1 MKRNR
6 TASVLLTAALM
17 ATLLLSACNYPG
29 VQPTADVYGTAAA
42 ETVAAR
48 LTESAGEA
56 PATEAPRSPTD
67 TPEPTQ
73 PTDTPTSEP
82 PTATPEDEDPCD
94 QALFI
99 TDVTVPDGTIFSP
112 GETFTKTW
120 RLRNTGTCTW
130 TSGYALIFQ
139 SGDVMGGPAS
149 TQLTTGTVAP
159 GQTVDVSVE
168 LTAPNSTGEYQGF
181 WRLRNS
187 SGVSF
192 GITNSTNG
200 NFFVLIQVG
209 EPTATPFPVTA
220 SGHLDVRQT
229 YSADLDTGN
238 NDTPPSGTADFW
250 FEAVSAAE
258 KYLSPRNG
266 ARLALWPSGVPSLS
280 DCQSASLSGFRI
292 DLDLISIGSW
302 VCYETNLGDVGRMEI
317 EGLTSGSPQ
326 TLTIDFVTW
335 DTD

>member
-1 MKRNR
+1 MKNCRK
-6 TASVLLTAALM
+6 TSALSVLIGLALV
-17 ATLLLSACNYPG
+17 LSACNYPG
-29 VQPTADVYGTAAA
+29 VQPTADIYGTAAA

-56 PATEAPRSPTD
+56 PATEAPLSPTD
-67 TPEPTQ
+67 TPEPAQ
-73 PTDTPTSEP
+73 PTDTPTSAP
-82 PTATPEDEDPCD
+82 PTATPVDEDPCD

-99 TDVTVPDGTIFSP
+99 TDVTVPDGTIFAP

-149 TQLTTGTVAP
+149 TQLTTGTVGP

-168 LTAPNSTGEYQGF
+168 LTAPNTAGEYQGF
-181 WRLRNS
+181 WRLRNN

-209 EPTATPFPVTA
+209 DPTATPYPVTA
-220 SGHLDVRQT
+220 SGHLTVRQT
-229 YSADLDTGN
+229 YNADLDTGT
-238 NDTPPSGTADFW
+238 NDTPPSGTSDFW
-250 FEAVSAAE
+250 FEAVAVDE

-266 ARLALWPSGVPSLS
+266 ARLALWLSGVPSLS
-280 DCQSASLSGFRI
+280 DCESASLSAFRI
-292 DLDLISIGSW
+292 DLDLISVGDW
-302 VCYETNLGDVGRMEI
+302 VCYETNLGDIGRMEI
-317 EGLTSGSPQ
+317 EGLTGGNPQ